1 MNLFLDA
8 LASLDLKLLVSE
20 SVTRSPIE
28 LSWTAKKRFM
38 NSVKDHRGTSISKS
52 RQRCQSRQEKPQG
65 LQLAQL
71 SSLGLKVE
79 SQSDEVLRL

>member
-1 MNLFLDA
+1 MA
-8 LASLDLKLLVSE
+8 L
-20 SVTRSPIE
+20 
-28 LSWTAKKRFM
+28 WTKVITNKKEIHEQRHAVM
-38 NSVKDHRGTSISKS
+38 DHRGTSISKS

-79 SQSDEVLRL
+79 SQSDDDLRL